1 MEDKGC
7 LSSEQARALFDILT
21 SHVTLTEI
29 ENLKYSKT
37 VATFGPPLQPSRV
50 DAASTPLLRILLQ
63 SFINDLPGFRNV
75 SSHFWTDT
83 IYNLATAL
91 DQANLSES
99 YDKGSVGIRRTLST
113 ASASIVES
121 VARGRLGGYPKQPPT
136 GDSNYDK
143 TNPDDIA
150 RAWDHFLQRIIY
162 GDLLNK
168 MFVKAA
174 ETDKLS
180 DHEPVVQAA
189 HQYALTI
196 FAALLHHNLI
206 ASPRGQSMVSLL
218 NRLHRLTPYFLMKQT
233 LKIGNAAS
241 MLNGMTQL
249 LLAKMN
255 LSTLTSWF
263 GGQPSDSGMNLL
275 QQIISQVLNADTS
288 ELRRRVKQIEQ
299 SQDAPNKSQMEQLRR
314 YTSQSAEE
322 QQRIRR
328 DSESRSVSVATA
340 ILGPDKV
347 SPPLTEPSHKLA
359 LDYVAL
365 QLAVRDREQLIEILC
380 LHQPDLMTAS
390 IRELVMV
397 YDPIIRALHK
407 AVDLGSGVTDLQNFL
422 DDVISLSLID
432 KAKPT
437 KLPTVQ
443 DFVRLLEKHQKSSH
457 VFIHQALKNGK
468 ELSQW
473 YHEYASHAIEQYK
486 QTQENYKAA
495 DGGTA
500 AGDFT
505 RCLNE
510 LVSKLSEDQQQQI
523 YRQLDHHAAFLDGLS
538 QQSKARMD
546 RTIRASLVPGSAD
559 SEPDVE
565 GSPGMF
571 LLKWQYFIDRT
582 PITPGPT
589 NGPPRTGKSD
599 SVVDA
604 TSVDVDGEKP
614 AVTYQGSSKA
624 GDSSLEPP
632 DVSTVIQLLAPG
644 FNEELQKQVASKKG
658 KGKL

>member
-1 MEDKGC
+1 MGDQGC
-7 LSSEQARALFDILT
+7 LSSEQAHALFDVLT

-29 ENLKYSKT
+29 ESLKYSNT
-37 VATFGPPLQPSRV
+37 IATFGPPLQPSRV

-75 SSHFWTDT
+75 NPHFWTDS
-83 IYNLATAL
+83 IYHLATAL
-91 DQANLSES
+91 DDANLSES

-113 ASASIVES
+113 ASASIIES
-121 VARGRLGGYPKQPPT
+121 VARGRLGGYPKQTPK

-143 TNPDDIA
+143 ANPDDMA
-150 RAWDHFLQRIIY
+150 RAWDDFLQRIIY
-162 GDLLNK
+162 GDLLNN

-189 HQYALTI
+189 HQYAVTI

-206 ASPRGQSMVSLL
+206 VSPRGQSMVSLL
-218 NRLHRLTPYFLMKQT
+218 NRLHRLTPYFLIKQT

-288 ELRRRVKQIEQ
+288 ELRKRVKQIEQ
-299 SQDAPNKSQMEQLRR
+299 SQDAPNKSQLELLRR
-314 YTSQSAEE
+314 YASQSAEE
-322 QQRIRR
+322 QQRIRKE
-328 DSESRSVSVATA
+328 SESRSVSIVTA
-340 ILGPDKV
+340 ILGQDKG
-347 SPPLTEPSHKLA
+347 SPSLTEPSHKLA
-359 LDYVAL
+359 LDYVSL
-365 QLAVRDREQLIEILC
+365 QLAVRDREQLIEVLC
-380 LHQPDLMTAS
+380 LHQPDLVTTS
-390 IRELVMV
+390 IRELVTV

-432 KAKPT
+432 KTKPAR
-437 KLPTVQ
+437 LPTVQ
-443 DFVRLLEKHQKSSH
+443 DFVHLLEKHQKSSH

-486 QTQENYKAA
+486 QTQFKDKVA

-500 AGDFT
+500 AGDLT
-505 RCLNE
+505 HCLNK
-510 LVSKLSEDQQQQI
+510 LVSKLPKDQQQQI
-523 YRQLDHHAAFLDGLS
+523 HRQLDHHAAFLDGLS
-538 QQSKARMD
+538 QQSKARME
-546 RTIRASLVPGSAD
+546 RTIRASLA
-559 SEPDVE
+559 PDKSDPEAEVE

-582 PITPGPT
+582 PITPGPG

-604 TSVDVDGEKP
+604 TAVDVDGEKP
-614 AVTYQGSSKA
+614 AVTYQGSSNA

-632 DVSTVIQLLAPG
+632 DVSTVIRLLAPG
-644 FNEELQKQVASKKG
+644 FREELQTIAASKKG
-658 KGKL
+658 RGNP

>member
-1 MEDKGC
+1 
-7 LSSEQARALFDILT
+7 
-21 SHVTLTEI
+21 
-29 ENLKYSKT
+29 
-37 VATFGPPLQPSRV
+37 
-50 DAASTPLLRILLQ
+50 
-63 SFINDLPGFRNV
+63 
-75 SSHFWTDT
+75 
-83 IYNLATAL
+83 
-91 DQANLSES
+91 
-99 YDKGSVGIRRTLST
+99 
-113 ASASIVES
+113 
-121 VARGRLGGYPKQPPT
+121 
-136 GDSNYDK
+136 
-143 TNPDDIA
+143 
-150 RAWDHFLQRIIY
+150 
-162 GDLLNK
+162 
-168 MFVKAA
+168 
-174 ETDKLS
+174 
-180 DHEPVVQAA
+180 
-189 HQYALTI
+189 
-196 FAALLHHNLI
+196 
-206 ASPRGQSMVSLL
+206 
-218 NRLHRLTPYFLMKQT
+218 
-233 LKIGNAAS
+233 
-241 MLNGMTQL
+241 
-249 LLAKMN
+249 
-255 LSTLTSWF
+255 
-263 GGQPSDSGMNLL
+263 
-275 QQIISQVLNADTS
+275 
-288 ELRRRVKQIEQ
+288 
-299 SQDAPNKSQMEQLRR
+299 
-314 YTSQSAEE
+314 
-322 QQRIRR
+322 
-328 DSESRSVSVATA
+328 
-340 ILGPDKV
+340 
-347 SPPLTEPSHKLA
+347 
-359 LDYVAL
+359 
-365 QLAVRDREQLIEILC
+365 
-380 LHQPDLMTAS
+380 
-390 IRELVMV
+390 MV

-486 QTQENYKAA
+486 QTQETYKAA

-505 RCLNE
+505 HCLNE